1 MPESIIF
8 VTARRISPN
17 AGKDLT
23 QPKRYPVSVVDI
35 KDQVTNTKRGGAV
48 LKFWDSA
55 YKAKKVETFESINQ
69 IKTLISPASTEFA
82 PEFATLNALGANQ
95 GAAALL
101 ASFLTKVG
109 TITGG
114 SAEGFRLP
122 VAVAGAVFQI
132 LNPTAVT
139 LKLYPATGQFIQ
151 NKAGTTLAANASI
164 DVLAGQTIS
173 IAVKPGSTTTWQV
186 AID

>member
-1 MPESIIF
+1 MAESIIF
-8 VTARRISPN
+8 VTGRRVSPS
-17 AGKDLT
+17 AGKDLV
-23 QPKRYPVSVVDI
+23 QPKRFPISVVDI
-35 KDQVTNTKRGGAV
+35 KDLVTNTKRGGAV
-48 LKFWDSA
+48 IKFWDGA
-55 YKAKKVETFESINQ
+55 FRGNKIETFESINQ

-109 TITGG
+109 TITAA

-151 NKAGTTLAANASI
+151 NKAGTTLAANASV

-173 IAVKPGSTTTWQV
+173 ISVKPGSTTTWQV